1 MTPDVLAEILAA
13 LRGVA
18 PEVDPAALDRRAV
31 FVEALD
37 LDSMDFVNF
46 IAAVSARLGVDIPEA
61 DYPKVQTLDDVVR
74 YVGRSRHE

>member
-1 MTPDVLAEILAA
+1 MTRDVLAEILAA
-13 LRGVA
+13 LHTVA
-18 PEVDPAALDRRAV
+18 PEVDPAGLDRRAV

-61 DYPKVQTLDDVVR
+61 DYPKVQTIDDVVA
-74 YVGRSRHE
+74 YVTAAMR